1 MAEQLNNI
9 LLLDANGDVRGLK
22 PAEDSLKLQVPITV
36 TKDLSVGGDL
46 TVAGDIV
53 SKGSQNVIIQDP
65 ILDLG
70 MGNTTTTATAGGFTV
85 SMNRASAFTAE
96 DVTAFAAGVAATS
109 APTFTVS
116 GGSTA
121 FAAGDIVSI
130 TGADDGENDGL
141 YVVASVAAGVVT
153 IKGTGGTAPSGS
165 VPFAQTQFKA
175 ASGQTAKAYK
185 VDLAAAVFA
194 DGTSAF
200 KDPAG
205 GTWAKGTF
213 VTAFAANAT
222 ESDFTGN
229 GDYDTAAQT
238 SLQEAYEVGNTI
250 TTSAAEGDV
259 TIAGDQKLIVSASGG
274 LQVTGGALDVNTS
287 ADFDLTGAFTVD
299 GAHSVQVGANTAVS
313 TFTADAT
320 GAISLDAGA
329 ASNLTTTSGALTLAG
344 AGGVTVTST
353 GGTLALNGVGQTVDL
368 DATTLDV
375 DGGAMSFDGS
385 AFNIGAAT
393 ALPVAINATTF
404 DVDASGAVTL
414 TGGAASTIN
423 TTAGDLKLDAEAAS
437 LILDGGEAAA
447 DAVKIVASNAAGGID
462 IDAGSAGIA
471 ADTTGGIS
479 LDAAAASNFTVAG
492 FDLTLATTTSGAV
505 LVSAAGEVDLT
516 STGLMDLNA
525 GANLDIDVTGTF
537 DMLSSGAFSIDGTGA
552 SNVSATGGNLTISTL
567 TSGNLVLDAVA
578 NVDVDGVGITLDAT
592 AAISLGAA
600 TASDFTVAA
609 NLTVETTGAG
619 ILDLKSAV
627 EVQVSTALLDVN
639 ASGAVEVDAAG
650 AISLDSTALA
660 SNFSLTAND
669 AGPATLTIA
678 AANAGEGAANLD
690 IDVKSAVTIDS
701 ASISLDATKASN
713 LTVTG
718 SGESL
723 TLAAAGGGEQ
733 KVEIS
738 SAGTIFD
745 AVKVNASAGGIDID
759 ASTAITVD
767 AGGALSL
774 QGGDSTDLTMVA
786 NAAGNKL
793 LIIDAQN
800 SGAGKAT
807 LKLDADDVIVLGDSA
822 SPPATI
828 QANAFMAFAKSGGL
842 EVTAGEALAAGDAV
856 YVKYDTDGPRYFK
869 AANDAAAD
877 EARYVMG
884 LVAASASAGGKF
896 QLQCLAGVSALTAMS
911 GLATADIGKTVY
923 LGTGGALTLTAPTGS
938 GVTVFRVGYVQNH
951 DQGGVAAVHLLP
963 QFIGKRPVA

>member
-1 MAEQLNNI
+1 MATQNKNLIVLNEGQLQRAAATDTI
-9 LLLDANGDVRGLK
+9 QLYDLKVDAD
-22 PAEDSLKLQVPITV
+22 IT
-36 TKDLSVGGDL
+36 LGGDL
-46 TVAGDIV
+46 TVGGDII
-53 SKGSQNVIIQDP
+53 SKGQQNIVVQDP

-70 MGNTTTTATAGGFTV
+70 MGNSTTTATAGGFTV

-96 DVTAFAAGVAATS
+96 DVTAFVAGVSATS

-121 FAAGDIVSI
+121 FAAGDVVSI

-165 VPFAQTQFKA
+165 VPFAQTQFKS

-185 VDLAAAVFA
+185 VDLSVAIFA
-194 DGTSAF
+194 TGTSAF
-200 KDPAG
+200 KDPDG
-205 GTWAKGTF
+205 GSWPKGTF
-213 VTAFAANAT
+213 VTAYEANAT
-222 ESDFTGN
+222 ESAFEAN
-229 GDYDTAAQT
+229 GSYDTAAQT

-299 GAHSVQVGANTAVS
+299 GAQAVQVGASSAVS
-313 TFTADAT
+313 TFTVDAS

-329 ASNLTTTSGALTLAG
+329 ASNLTTTVGALTLAG
-344 AGGVTVTST
+344 AEGVTVTST
-353 GGTLALNGVGQTVDL
+353 GGTLALNGAGQTVDL
-368 DATTLDV
+368 NATTLDV

-385 AFNIGAAT
+385 AFNLGAAA
-393 ALPVAINATTF
+393 ALPVDINATTF
-404 DVDASGAVTL
+404 DMDASGAMNL
-414 TGGAASTIN
+414 TGGAASTIV
-423 TTAGDLKLDAEAAS
+423 TKAGDLKLDAEAAS

-462 IDAGSAGIA
+462 IDAGSAGI
-471 ADTTGGIS
+471 DVLTTGGIS

-525 GANLDIDVTGTF
+525 GANLDIDVAGTF

-552 SNVSATGGNLTISTL
+552 SNVSATSGDLTISTL
-567 TSGNLVLDAVA
+567 ASGHLVLAAASNIDM
-578 NVDVDGVGITLDAT
+578 DGALIEIDAT
-592 AAISLGAA
+592 GALSLAAAQ
-600 TASDFTVAA
+600 ASDFTVAA

-678 AANAGEGAANLD
+678 AANAGAGAANLD

-738 SAGTIFD
+738 SAGTGFD

-793 LIIDAQN
+793 LVIDAQN
-800 SGAGKAT
+800 TGAGKAT
-807 LKLDADDVIVLGDSA
+807 LKLDADDAIVLGDSA
-822 SPPATI
+822 SPPTTI
-828 QANAFMAFAKSGGL
+828 QANAFMAFSKSGGL

-869 AANDAAAD
+869 AANNAASDDA
-877 EARYVMG
+877 RNVMG

-896 QLQCLAGVSALTAMS
+896 QLQCLAGVSAISAMS
-911 GLATADIGKTVY
+911 GLASSDIGKPVY
-923 LGTGGALTLTAPTGS
+923 LGTGGALTLVPPNVS
-938 GVTVFRVGYVQNH
+938 GTTVFRVGFIQNH
-951 DQGGVAAVHLLP
+951 DLSGVVIAHFMP
-963 QFIGKRPVA
+963 QFIAKVL